1 MRLLRSFGFVFLLG
15 FLASPLYAGDIT
27 GKWTG
32 GSDAGPQWVFNFKAD
47 GNKVTGTMAGS
58 DGKERPIK
66 EGKLEG
72 DAISFSVDSE
82 WQGEAITLV
91 VRGKVSGD
99 EMQLR
104 IDREDGAWGTDA
116 VVKRSS
122 EK

>member
-1 MRLLRSFGFVFLLG
+1 MRVSRIVVFVFLFC
-15 FLASPLYAGDIT
+15 FLSSLLYAADVT

-32 GSDAGPQWVFNFKAD
+32 GSDGGPRWVFNFKSE
-47 GNKVTGTMAGS
+47 GSKITGTMAGS

-82 WQGEAITLV
+82 WQGEAIKLV
-91 VRGKVSGD
+91 VKGKVAGD
-99 EMQLR
+99 EMELR
-104 IDREDGAWGTDA
+104 IDRDDGAWGTDA

-122 EK
+122 E

>member
-1 MRLLRSFGFVFLLG
+1 MRVSRIVVFVFLFC
-15 FLASPLYAGDIT
+15 FLSSLLYAADVT

-32 GSDAGPQWVFNFKAD
+32 GSDGGPQWVFNFKSE
-47 GNKVTGTMAGS
+47 GSKVTGTMAGS

-66 EGKLEG
+66 EGKVEG

-82 WQGEAITLV
+82 WQGEAIKLV
-91 VRGKVSGD
+91 VKGKVSGN
-99 EMQLR
+99 EMNLR

>member
-1 MRLLRSFGFVFLLG
+1 MRHSRFFGFVFLCG
-15 FLASPLYAGDIT
+15 FLTSLLFAADIT

-32 GSDAGPQWVFNFKAD
+32 GSDGGPQWVFNFKSD
-47 GNKVTGTMAGS
+47 GSKVTGTMAGS

-82 WQGEAITLV
+82 WQGEPVKLV
-91 VRGKVSGD
+91 VTGKVSGD
-99 EMQLR
+99 EMHLR

-116 VVKRSS
+116 VVTRSS
-122 EK
+122 D